1 MIVISQLRRE
11 MFADLYRL
19 AEYCENPPFK
29 PGAIEENGAW
39 FDTAN
44 REQVLP
50 FLNKYKDMPLAADLA
65 MAVYTEAD
73 LKAAAMNQM

>member
-1 MIVISQLRRE
+1 MQSEKRRE

-44 REQVLP
+44 REHVLP
-50 FLNKYKDMPLAADLA
+50 FLEKYKDMPLAADLA

-73 LKAAAMNQM
+73 RKAAAMNKM

>member
-1 MIVISQLRRE
+1 MISKERRE
-11 MFADLYRL
+11 MFSDLYRF

-50 FLNKYKDMPLAADLA
+50 FLIKYKDMPLAAALA

-73 LKAAAMNQM
+73 RKAAAMNKM